1 MANWPSW
8 SLVALG
14 GLMILAEVLMGVAT
28 GFDFALVGLSL
39 VVGGGLGLYFDSTL
53 VALFSAGAM
62 SFVYLALFRSRIRSK
77 LITPGIPSNADAIP
91 GRRGIVTVQ
100 IAPDSPGQ
108 VKVDDEVWRAVLSP
122 AVQEPREPG
131 SAVTVESVDGIT
143 LIVR

>member
-14 GLMILAEVLMGVAT
+14 GLMILAEVIMGAAT

-39 VVGGGLGLYFDSTL
+39 AVGGALGLLSESTL
-53 VALFSAGAM
+53 VALFSAGAL
-62 SFVYLALFRSRIRSK
+62 SFVYLAVFRNRLRSK

-91 GRRGIVTVQ
+91 GRRGIVTAK

-108 VKVDDEVWRAVLSP
+108 VKVDDEVWRAILSP

-131 SAVTVESVDGIT
+131 ASVVVESVDGIT